1 MFCSRSGLKTEWID
15 TELSDNTARW
25 RSYWFYIA
33 DQRPV
38 LPKHTGPKPMKIPE
52 CDLQLS
58 SHEMDDVK
66 EVLAL
71 VGDLKERGVAGGF
84 VTRSF

>member
-1 MFCSRSGLKTEWID
+1 
-15 TELSDNTARW
+15 
-25 RSYWFYIA
+25 
-33 DQRPV
+33 
-38 LPKHTGPKPMKIPE
+38 MKIPE